1 MYNFLTY
8 RGEAE
13 GNRGVRKVAFHSTQN
28 TFTSSTLFFRRFST
42 GNTTQQ
48 SRLAEILSAN
58 RELSP
63 YQQG

>member
-13 GNRGVRKVAFHSTQN
+13 GKDGVREVSFHTPENRMYS
-28 TFTSSTLFFRRFST
+28 FPSIPELFST
-42 GNTTQQ
+42 GSAVRK
-48 SRLAEILSAN
+48 SRLAEILQAN
-58 RELSP
+58 IRLSP